1 MLKSKYNQAKIKA
14 TQISDRFQYYF
25 YELFKREDLFK
36 SVEKY
41 CMFVGYTRSGHS
53 LVGSL
58 LDAHPN
64 IIIGHELNALE
75 LFQKG
80 IDRRKIY
87 YYLLQ
92 NSRRKAAAGR
102 QETGYSYK
110 VPNQWQGKFQTL
122 KVIGDKRGSATNF
135 IIRTNPEILKVLP
148 NRLDVPL
155 KFIHVVRNP
164 YDNIT
169 TMIARKKA
177 DLEYGINSYFTKC
190 KTVAY
195 LKKQIS
201 ENDIL
206 DVRHES
212 LIDDPKTVL
221 SQLCDFL
228 GVEANNNYLD
238 DCASIVFKSP
248 KKTRFN
254 YPWSEESIEQVKNK
268 IAEYELLQ
276 GYSYD
281 D

>member
-1 MLKSKYNQAKIKA
+1 MLKYQYNRAKRRLI
-14 TQISDRFQYYF
+14 QLNDEVQYYLSN
-25 YELFKREDLFK
+25 LFEQEDIFK

-64 IIIGHELNALE
+64 IIIGHELNALK
-75 LFQKG
+75 LFQQG
-80 IDRRKIY
+80 VNHRKIY
-87 YYLLQ
+87 YLLLQ
-92 NSRRKAAAGR
+92 NSRRKANAGR
-102 QETGYSYK
+102 QETGYSYE
-110 VPNQWQGKFQTL
+110 VPHQWQGKFQNL

-135 IIRTNPEILKVLP
+135 VIRTNPEILNILP
-148 NRLDVPL
+148 DRINVPI

-169 TMIARKKA
+169 TMIRKKKA

-195 LKKQIS
+195 LKTKVKQQ
-201 ENDIL
+201 DIL
-206 DVRHES
+206 DIRHES
-212 LIDDPKTVL
+212 LIDEPKAVL
-221 SQLCDFL
+221 AQLCEFL
-228 GVEANNNYLD
+228 EVDINQQYLN

-248 KKTRFN
+248 KKTRFS
-254 YPWSEESIEQVKNK
+254 YEWDEESIELVRNK
-268 IAEYELLQ
+268 IAQYDFLQ

>member
-1 MLKSKYNQAKIKA
+1 MLKHKYKQAKNKA
-14 TQISDRFQYYF
+14 TQISDICQYYL
-25 YELFKREDLFK
+25 YDLFKREDLFK

-64 IIIGHELNALE
+64 IIIGHELNALK
-75 LFQKG
+75 LFEQG
-80 IDRRKIY
+80 VNCQKIY
-87 YYLLQ
+87 YLLLQ
-92 NSRRKAAAGR
+92 NSRRKANVGR
-102 QETGYSYK
+102 KETGYSYQ
-110 VPNQWQGKFQTL
+110 VSHQSQGKFQTI
-122 KVIGDKRGSATNF
+122 KVIGDKRGSATNL
-135 IIRTNPEILKVLP
+135 IIRTNPKILNVLP
-148 NRLDVPL
+148 DRLDVPI

-195 LKKQIS
+195 LKTQI
-201 ENDIL
+201 EPQDIL
-206 DVRHES
+206 DIRQES
-212 LIDDPKTVL
+212 LIDDPKAIL
-221 SQLCDFL
+221 SQLCGFL
-228 GVEANNNYLD
+228 DVEINQKYLD

-248 KKTRFN
+248 KKTRFT
-254 YPWSEESIEQVKNK
+254 YQWDERAIDLVKSQIDQYNF
-268 IAEYELLQ
+268 LQ

>member
-1 MLKSKYNQAKIKA
+1 MLKYQYNRAKKRLI
-14 TQISDRFQYYF
+14 QLNDEVQYYLSN
-25 YELFKREDLFK
+25 LFEQEDIFK

-64 IIIGHELNALE
+64 IIIGHELNALK
-75 LFQKG
+75 LFQRG
-80 IDRRKIY
+80 VNYRKIY
-87 YYLLQ
+87 YLLLQ
-92 NSRRKAAAGR
+92 NSRRKANAGR
-102 QETGYSYK
+102 QETGYSYE
-110 VPNQWQGKFQTL
+110 VPHQWQGKFQTL

-135 IIRTNPEILKVLP
+135 VIRTNPEILNILP
-148 NRLDVPL
+148 DRINVPI

-169 TMIARKKA
+169 TMIRKKKA

-195 LKKQIS
+195 LKTKVKQQ
-201 ENDIL
+201 DIL
-206 DVRHES
+206 DIRHES
-212 LIDDPKTVL
+212 LIDEPKAVL
-221 SQLCDFL
+221 AQLCEFL
-228 GVEANNNYLD
+228 EVDINQQYLN

-248 KKTRFN
+248 KKTRFS
-254 YPWSEESIEQVKNK
+254 YEWDEESIELVRNK
-268 IAEYELLQ
+268 IAQYDFLQ

>member
-1 MLKSKYNQAKIKA
+1 MLKSKYKQVKSQV
-14 TQISDRFQYYF
+14 TQISDYFQYHLYK
-25 YELFKREDLFK
+25 LFKRQDLFS
-36 SVEKY
+36 SVERY

-64 IIIGHELNALE
+64 IIIGHELNALK
-75 LFQKG
+75 LFQQG
-80 IDRRKIY
+80 VNCQRIFY
-87 YYLLQ
+87 FLLQ
-92 NSRRKAAAGR
+92 NSRRKARAGR
-102 QETGYSYK
+102 QETGYSYE
-110 VPNQWQGKFQTL
+110 VPNQWQGKFQSL
-122 KVIGDKRGSATNF
+122 KVIGDKRGSATNY
-135 IIRTNPEILKVLP
+135 IIRTNPEVLNILP
-148 NRLDVPL
+148 DRLDVPI

-195 LKKQIS
+195 LKTQIR
-201 ENDIL
+201 EQDIL
-206 DVRHES
+206 DIRHES
-212 LIDDPKTVL
+212 LIDDPKATL
-221 SQLCDFL
+221 KQLCNFL
-228 GVEANNNYLD
+228 EVETNQQYLD

-248 KKTRFN
+248 NKTRFKYQWN
-254 YPWSEESIEQVKNK
+254 DQSIELVKNQ
-268 IAEYELLQ
+268 IEQYDFLQ

>member
-1 MLKSKYNQAKIKA
+1 MLKSKYKQAKKKV
-14 TQISDRFQYYF
+14 TQISDHFEYYL
-25 YELFKREDLFK
+25 YDLFKREDLFK

-64 IIIGHELNALE
+64 IIIGHELNALK
-75 LFQKG
+75 LFEKG
-80 IDRRKIY
+80 VNCRKVY
-87 YYLLQ
+87 YLLLQ
-92 NSRRKAAAGR
+92 NSRRKANAGR
-102 QETGYSYK
+102 QETGYLYQ
-110 VPNQWQGKFQTL
+110 VPDQCQGKFQTI

-135 IIRTNPEILKVLP
+135 IIRTNPKILQVLP
-148 NRLDVPL
+148 NRLDVPI

-195 LKKQIS
+195 LKTQIDRQ
-201 ENDIL
+201 DIL
-206 DVRHES
+206 DIRHES
-212 LIDDPKTVL
+212 LIDDPKAIL
-221 SQLCDFL
+221 SQLCEFL
-228 GVEANNNYLD
+228 EVETNQKYLN
-238 DCASIVFKSP
+238 DCASVVFKSP
-248 KKTRFN
+248 KKTRFT
-254 YPWSEESIEQVKNK
+254 YQWDQRAIDLVKSQIEQYNF
-268 IAEYELLQ
+268 LQ

>member
-1 MLKSKYNQAKIKA
+1 MLKSKYKQAKKTV
-14 TQISDRFQYYF
+14 TQISDYFQYRL
-25 YELFKREDLFK
+25 YESFKREDLFK

-64 IIIGHELNALE
+64 IIIGHELNALK
-75 LFQKG
+75 LFQQG
-80 IDRRKIY
+80 VNCQKIY
-87 YYLLQ
+87 YFLLQ
-92 NSRRKAAAGR
+92 NSRRKAMAGR
-102 QETGYSYK
+102 QETGYSYE

-122 KVIGDKRGSATNF
+122 KVIGDKRGSATNY
-135 IIRTNPEILKVLP
+135 IIRNKPEVLKILPDRV
-148 NRLDVPL
+148 DVPI

-177 DLEYGINSYFTKC
+177 DLDYGINSYLTKC

-195 LKKQIS
+195 LKTQVKEQ
-201 ENDIL
+201 DIL

-212 LIDDPKTVL
+212 LIDDPKAVL
-221 SQLCDFL
+221 RQLCEFL
-228 GVEANNNYLD
+228 EVEINQQYLD

-248 KKTRFN
+248 KKTRFT
-254 YPWSEESIEQVKNK
+254 YQWDDASIELVRKN
-268 IAEYELLQ
+268 IEQYDFLR